1 MKPLYIILIVLS
13 LISFITPAHSQ
24 DTVTNT
30 ITNFNITDGGT
41 KFHFDIYLLR
51 NTPAEFKMGSSSF
64 YFRYNG
70 ATMNTPVISY
80 INPKYT
86 VGSPT
91 NSYNAPFTTI
101 NGSAS
106 RIGVQLDNISGTPGD
121 DISNDPGFNGNG
133 EKLATVTLNIVS
145 AVTIT
150 LYWDE
155 LNSAVVKPGGGT
167 TAVSRYSGIYNGTLP
182 VELAGFNAAIN
193 RNNVQLNWS
202 TANEQNN
209 RGFEVE
215 RKLSG
220 DNNIWNKVAFIEG
233 SGNSD
238 ESKSYTYRDNN
249 LTAGKYNYR
258 LKQVDYNGNYEYYEL
273 QNEVVIGV
281 PVKFELNQNY
291 PNPFNPTTK
300 INFSLPVDTKITLSV
315 YDISG
320 RLVASLINNEFRT
333 ADYYTVDFNGSNLAS
348 GVYFYT
354 IQTGKFTDSK
364 KMILVK

>member
-1 MKPLYIILIVLS
+1 
-13 LISFITPAHSQ
+13 
-24 DTVTNT
+24 
-30 ITNFNITDGGT
+30 
-41 KFHFDIYLLR
+41 
-51 NTPAEFKMGSSSF
+51 
-64 YFRYNG
+64 
-70 ATMNTPVISY
+70 
-80 INPKYT
+80 
-86 VGSPT
+86 
-91 NSYNAPFTTI
+91 
-101 NGSAS
+101 
-106 RIGVQLDNISGTPGD
+106 
-121 DISNDPGFNGNG
+121 
-133 EKLATVTLNIVS
+133 
-145 AVTIT
+145 
-150 LYWDE
+150 
-155 LNSAVVKPGGGT
+155 
-167 TAVSRYSGIYNGTLP
+167 
-182 VELAGFNAAIN
+182 
-193 RNNVQLNWS
+193 
-202 TANEQNN
+202 NN